1 MFRCGFGYDVH
12 RLVSGRELILGGV
25 KIPYSKGLSGN
36 SDADVL
42 IHSIID
48 ALFGALALGDIG
60 TFYPDN
66 DLAYKDIDSRIL
78 LRKTYTLITE
88 KGWKINNLDAV
99 ICCQQ
104 PKLQP
109 FIKNMRT
116 NLAADLLCEIGQISV
131 KATTEEGLGIS
142 GQGEGISAFCQLLLV
157 TE

>member
-12 RLVSGRELILGGV
+12 RLVSDRELILGGV
-25 KIPYSKGLSGN
+25 KIPYSKGLSGH

-48 ALFGALALGDIG
+48 ALLGALALGDIG

-88 KGWKINNLDAV
+88 KGWKLNNLDAV

>member
-78 LRKTYTLITE
+78 LRKTYALITE

-142 GQGEGISAFCQLLLV
+142 GQGDGISAFCKLLLV
-157 TE
+157 TD

>member
-25 KIPYSKGLSGN
+25 KIPYSKGLSGH

-48 ALFGALALGDIG
+48 ALLGALALGDIG

-78 LRKTYTLITE
+78 LRKTYTLIRE
-88 KGWKINNLDAV
+88 KGWKLNNLDAV
-99 ICCQQ
+99 ICCQE

-109 FIKNMRT
+109 FINTMRA
-116 NLAADLLCEIGQISV
+116 NLALDLHCAIEQISL

-142 GQGEGISAFCQLLLV
+142 GKGEGISAFCQLLLV
-157 TE
+157 KD

>member
-66 DLAYKDIDSRIL
+66 DLTYKDIDSRIL

-109 FIKNMRT
+109 FIKNMRA
-116 NLAADLLCEIGQISV
+116 NLAADLRCEIGQISV

-142 GQGEGISAFCQLLLV
+142 GQGDGISAFCQLLLV
-157 TE
+157 TD

>member
-109 FIKNMRT
+109 FIKNMCA
-116 NLAADLLCEIGQISV
+116 NLAADLRCEIGQISV

-142 GQGEGISAFCQLLLV
+142 GQGDGISAFCQLLLV

>member
-78 LRKTYTLITE
+78 LRKTYALITE

-116 NLAADLLCEIGQISV
+116 NLAADLRCEIGQISV

-157 TE
+157 TD

>member
-12 RLVSGRELILGGV
+12 CLVSDRELILGGV
-25 KIPYSKGLSGN
+25 KIPYSKGLLGH

-48 ALFGALALGDIG
+48 ALLGALALGDIG

-88 KGWKINNLDAV
+88 KGWKLNNLDAV
-99 ICCQQ
+99 ICCQE
-104 PKLQP
+104 PKLQS
-109 FIKNMRT
+109 FINAMRA
-116 NLAADLLCEIGQISV
+116 NLALDLHCAIEQISL

-142 GQGEGISAFCQLLLV
+142 GKGEGISAFCQLLLV
-157 TE
+157 KD

>member
-142 GQGEGISAFCQLLLV
+142 GQGDGISAFCQLLLV
-157 TE
+157 TD

>member
-109 FIKNMRT
+109 FRKNM
-116 NLAADLLCEIGQISV
+116 
-131 KATTEEGLGIS
+131 
-142 GQGEGISAFCQLLLV
+142 
-157 TE
+157 

>member
-78 LRKTYTLITE
+78 LRKTYALITE

-109 FIKNMRT
+109 FIKNMRA

-142 GQGEGISAFCQLLLV
+142 GQGDGISAFCQLLLV
-157 TE
+157 TD

>member
-157 TE
+157 TD

>member
-12 RLVSGRELILGGV
+12 RLVSDRELILGGV

-78 LRKTYTLITE
+78 LRKTYTLIRE
-88 KGWKINNLDAV
+88 KGWKLNNLDAV
-99 ICCQQ
+99 ICCQE

-109 FIKNMRT
+109 FINAMRA
-116 NLAADLLCEIGQISV
+116 NLALDLLCAREQISL

-142 GQGEGISAFCQLLLV
+142 GEGDGISAFCQLLLV
-157 TE
+157 KD

>member
-1 MFRCGFGYDVH
+1 M
-12 RLVSGRELILGGV
+12 
-25 KIPYSKGLSGN
+25 
-36 SDADVL
+36 L

-88 KGWKINNLDAV
+88 KGWKINNRDAV

-109 FIKNMRT
+109 FIKNMCA
-116 NLAADLLCEIGQISV
+116 NLAGTICVV
-131 KATTEEGLGIS
+131 K
-142 GQGEGISAFCQLLLV
+142 
-157 TE
+157 

>member
-12 RLVSGRELILGGV
+12 RLVSDRELILGGV
-25 KIPYSKGLSGN
+25 KIPYSKGLLGH

-48 ALFGALALGDIG
+48 ALLGALALGDIG

-88 KGWKINNLDAV
+88 KGWKLNNLDAV
-99 ICCQQ
+99 ICCQK

-109 FIKNMRT
+109 FINAMRA
-116 NLAADLLCEIGQISV
+116 NLALDLHCAIEQISL

-142 GQGEGISAFCQLLLV
+142 GKGEGISAFCQLLLV
-157 TE
+157 KD